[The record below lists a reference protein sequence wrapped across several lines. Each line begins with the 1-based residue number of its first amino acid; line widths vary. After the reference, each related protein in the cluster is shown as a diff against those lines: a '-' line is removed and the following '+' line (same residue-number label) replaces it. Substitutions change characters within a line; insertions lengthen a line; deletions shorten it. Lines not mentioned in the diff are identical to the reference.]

1 MQRAFMIDLYYW
13 PTSNGRKMTIALE
26 ELDLAYKIIPVN
38 MRNGDTSRPEF
49 MRINPNGKIP
59 ALIDHDVPGLVLF
72 ESVAMLQYLAEK
84 SGRLMPK
91 DVAGRYDVIKWLV
104 VQAASIGP
112 MFGQF
117 AHFHDYAKEKFSY
130 ALNRYG
136 AEVERLYR
144 MLDMRLGQSEYI
156 ASSDYS
162 IADIA
167 IWPWIQPARQEQ
179 RFEDWPNLKRWYDTL
194 AARPALQR
202 GNSVR
207 LDLQGVG
214 AQKLSDAEW
223 DSLFAW
229 QQRPRA
235 PTP

>member
-1 MQRAFMIDLYYW
+1 MIDLYYW

-26 ELDLAYKIIPVN
+26 EMELSYNIIPVN
-38 MRNGDTSRPEF
+38 MKNGDTRRPEF
-49 MRINPNGKIP
+49 MRISPNGKIP
-59 ALIDHDVPGLVLF
+59 AMIDHDVPGGLVLF

-91 DVAGRYDVIKWLV
+91 DIKGRYDVIKWLV
-104 VQAASIGP
+104 LQAASIGP
-112 MFGQF
+112 MFGQL
-117 AHFHDYAKEKFSY
+117 AHFHDYAKEKFTY

-136 AEVERLYR
+136 AEVERLYG
-144 MLDMRLGQSEYI
+144 MLDTRLGESEYI
-156 ASSDYS
+156 ASAEYS
-162 IADIA
+162 VADIA

-179 RFEDWPNLKRWYDTL
+179 SFGDWPNLKRWHQTL

-223 DSLFAW
+223 DALFAW
-229 QQRPRA
+229 QQKPRGR
-235 PTP
+235 

>member
-1 MQRAFMIDLYYW
+1 MIDLYYW

-26 ELDLAYKIIPVN
+26 EMELAYNIIPVN
-38 MRNGDTSRPEF
+38 MKNGDTGRPEF
-49 MRINPNGKIP
+49 LRINPNGKIP
-59 ALIDHDVPGLVLF
+59 AMVDRDVPGGLVLF

-91 DVAGRYDVIKWLV
+91 DMAGRYNVIKWLV
-104 VQAASIGP
+104 FQAASIGP
-112 MFGQF
+112 MFGQL
-117 AHFHDYAKEKFSY
+117 AHFHDYAREKFTY

-136 AEVERLYR
+136 SEVDRLYR
-144 MLDMRLGQSEYI
+144 VLDTRLGESEYI
-156 ASSDYS
+156 ASNEYS

-167 IWPWIQPARQEQ
+167 CWPWIQPSRQEQ
-179 RFEDWPNLKRWYDTL
+179 RFENWPNLKRWHATL

-214 AQKLSDAEW
+214 TQTLSDAEW
-223 DSLFAW
+223 NALFGW
-229 QQRPRA
+229 QQKPRGH
-235 PTP
+235 